1 MGCFCL
7 PLPQVTNALLG
18 VVPLARNK
26 ITDKKQEKH
35 SIRNA
40 SLVVVPPGIEPGSKV

>member
-26 ITDKKQEKH
+26 ITDKTTKRKAFRMECF
-35 SIRNA
+35 SF
-40 SLVVVPPGIEPGSKV
+40 GSPAGNRTRI